1 MASLGEAF
9 GARYQIS
16 ATSSDDARNA
26 NLTTDERYALLKE
39 AYCHP
44 PRVGMEGQEAAFA
57 PETGQAAKC
66 VARYRE
72 ITKQAQDL
80 DERIAAEEAK
90 IRKIGAFH
98 ESYRELVKGF
108 APIRALL
115 AETPPPA
122 PRPEGDAAPTPD
134 DDAALAAAR
143 EEMARDLKE
152 SEDAFNAQ
160 NDLLQRCKTR
170 WGSAASERI
179 AALRQRRD
187 ALDAETAVLR
197 EFLSEGFRELKSGL
211 PTDSG
216 DIANPCAICFAAA
229 VDTAIVP
236 CGHTFCMGC
245 LSRRNV
251 GVLHKCPSCRGLVQ
265 NTIKLFL

>member
-1 MASLGEAF
+1 MASLSEAYSGAVVF
-9 GARYQIS
+9 GTPQEQA
-16 ATSSDDARNA
+16 ARNPH
-26 NLTTDERYALLKE
+26 LTTDERFALLKE
-39 AYCHP
+39 AYSHP

-72 ITKQAQDL
+72 ITKQAKDL

-98 ESYRELVKGF
+98 ESYRELVKAF
-108 APIRALL
+108 APIRELL

-122 PRPEGDAAPTPD
+122 PDVAPPD
-134 DDAALAAAR
+134 DDALAAAR

-152 SEDAFNAQ
+152 SEEAFNAQ
-160 NDLLQRCKTR
+160 NDRLQRCKTR

-179 AALRQRRD
+179 AALRRRRD

-197 EFLSEGFRELKSGL
+197 EFLSEGFRELKSAL
-211 PTDSG
+211 PTDSAE
-216 DIANPCAICFAAA
+216 IANPCAICFAAA

-245 LSRRNV
+245 LSVRNV
-251 GVLHKCPSCRGLVQ
+251 GVLHRCPSCRGLVQ